1 MAVCKVK
8 TMKIALLVAFFGF
21 IVLAS
26 NAQQGNN
33 KLPQLGKSPVKSVIA
48 AMTTAEKIKLLVGM
62 GMKLPGASQGGAVG
76 QTEDKVP
83 GAAGTTFAIPRLG
96 IPSLVV
102 ADGPAGLRISPVRGR
117 DDSRTYYCTAFP
129 VGSLLASTWDTAL
142 VKKAGMAIG
151 NEVKEYGVD
160 ILLAPALNI
169 QRNSLGGRNF
179 EYYSEDPLI
188 SGSIAAAYVKGV
200 QSNGVGTSV
209 KHFAVNNQETNRM
222 LINSILSER
231 VLREMYLKGFE
242 QVVKE
247 AQPWTV
253 MSSYNKVNGVY
264 TSESRELLTD
274 ILRNEWGFKGFVMT
288 DWFGGSSAAAQIT
301 AGNELL
307 MPGTPE
313 QEKELTN
320 AAAAGTLNVKVLDA
334 SVERML
340 NIILRSPSFS
350 KYKFSNNPGL
360 TAHAAIARSIAA
372 EGMVLLKNEQQTLPL
387 KGTVKTIAAFGN
399 TSYDFISGGSGSGD
413 VNEAYTVS
421 LIQGLAAAGYS
432 LNEELK
438 TFYETY
444 IATAKAQ
451 RPKPKS
457 FFELVPPVAEPETTG
472 DMIDKM
478 AKEADIA
485 IITIG
490 RNSGEFQDRKKE
502 VDFYLSE
509 VEKSLI
515 KNVSAAFH
523 RAGKKVVVL
532 INTGGVVE
540 TASWRDNADALLL
553 TWQPGQEAGNAVA
566 DVLTGKVNPSGKLA
580 VSFPVK
586 YEDEPSSKN
595 FPGTELSKEDVI
607 GVFGMSKGKPSEVRH
622 GEGMYVGYRYYS
634 SFGVQPAYEFGY
646 GLSYTKFGFSKLKLS
661 SRVFNGKLKITT
673 TVTNTGNMPGKEV
686 VQLYLGAPA
695 KNLDKPAAELKGFAK
710 TVMLRPGQSQVI
722 SFELDAKDLAS
733 YDEQK
738 AAWVA
743 EQGTYLVNIG
753 SSSVRKEQKATFTVP
768 AAIIAEKC
776 SNRLVPQVLPDEL
789 RQKK

>member
-1 MAVCKVK
+1 MLKVRTLK
-8 TMKIALLVAFFGF
+8 NALLFPFFCLMAFA
-21 IVLAS
+21 LQ
-26 NAQQGNN
+26 AQPGNK
-33 KLPQLGKSPVKSVIA
+33 KLPQFGTSPVKSVIA

-62 GMKLPGASQGGAVG
+62 GMKLPGPTQGGAVG

-102 ADGPAGLRISPVRGR
+102 ADGPAGLRISPVRDG
-117 DDSRTYYCTAFP
+117 DKSKTYYCTAFP

-151 NEVKEYGVD
+151 SEVKEYGID

-179 EYYSEDPLI
+179 EYYSEDPLV

-200 QSNGVGTSV
+200 QANGVGTSV

-247 AQPWTV
+247 AKPWTV

-264 TSESRELLTD
+264 TSESKELLTG
-274 ILRNEWGFKGFVMT
+274 ILRNEWGFKGFVMS
-288 DWFGGSSAAAQIT
+288 DWFGGNDAAAQIK

-313 QEKELTN
+313 QEKELTD
-320 AAAAGTLNVKVLDA
+320 AAAAGSLNEKVLDA
-334 SVERML
+334 SVEHIL
-340 NIILRSPSFS
+340 NIILGSPSFS
-350 KYKFSNNPGL
+350 KYKFSNKPDL

-387 KGTVKTIAAFGN
+387 KGSVKTIAAFGN

-413 VNEAYTVS
+413 VNEAYTIS

-444 IATAKAQ
+444 ITTAKEK

-457 FFELVPPVAEPETTG
+457 FFEMVPPVAEPETTK

-478 AKEADIA
+478 AKLADIA

-502 VDFYLSE
+502 LDFYLNE
-509 VEKSLI
+509 VEKALI
-515 KNVSAAFH
+515 KNVSESFH
-523 RAGKKVVVL
+523 AVGKKVVVL

-566 DVLTGKVNPSGKLA
+566 DLLTGKINPSGKLA

-586 YEDEPSSKN
+586 YEDEPSAKY
-595 FPGTELSKEDVI
+595 FPGIELSKEDVT

-622 GEGMYVGYRYYS
+622 GEGMYVGYRYYT

-646 GLSYTKFGFSKLKLS
+646 GLSYTHFAFSKLKLS
-661 SRVFNGKLKITT
+661 SRVFKGKLKISTT
-673 TVTNTGNMPGKEV
+673 ITNIGNRPGKEV
-686 VQLYLGAPA
+686 AQLYLGAPS
-695 KNLDKPAAELKGFAK
+695 KNLDKPAVELKAFAK
-710 TVMLRPGQSQVI
+710 TVLLQAGQSQVI
-722 SFELDAKDLAS
+722 SFELGAKDLAS

-743 EQGTYLVNIG
+743 EEGNYVLSVG
-753 SSSVRKEQKATFTVP
+753 SSSANKQQKAMFVLPGTM
-768 AAIIAEKC
+768 IAEKC
-776 SNRLVPQVLPDEL
+776 SNKLVPQVTLNEL
-789 RQKK
+789 QQKK